1 MTSSKLSS
9 IKVWIFS
16 AALTAGLLSLTSCQI
31 NRKPSI
37 IIVAIDRLA
46 FNTFSCGDDKQN
58 LASGL
63 NILCKEGIRFTHA
76 YTTSTQPAAAL
87 GSLLTGLYPTQH
99 KLHRSFDRLGA
110 NVKTVQEHANNLG
123 YRTYFFG
130 GSPSVLRK
138 TRLHSGFDI
147 FDDASFIEKK
157 TYFVDFK
164 FQTEKLLNVLNED
177 KTQFFSLIHNSEL
190 ESLNEGETEI
200 SSFEKLDDKILKF
213 FTQLKSKNLW
223 DQNYIVVVGLQ
234 GESDYSRPAETPFS
248 NLNSENTMVTLLIKP
263 PRNKGDEGVSWK
275 VDSPVSLADI
285 GHSLW
290 KTLADT
296 SPPNQNMFQD
306 SFPIFDV
313 SDTWLKQNK
322 SLVLPPR
329 RLLIESTDTWNRKLY
344 VRFAVLF
351 KNLVFIEGQKNQVF
365 NTLTDGLESI
375 DISKRQ
381 KQFVDEN
388 SMLLS
393 KLRTENELG
402 IWFDHQSEWNS
413 WVLTN
418 REYWSKPNSRA
429 SIFKIELSRL
439 NQKSIAQPLSA
450 LLLKHLGTN
459 KKAAEIKNINVGPLP
474 IKPGIPYD
482 LQKESFYE
490 GAKLHSLNLALE
502 NIWGIWKPNQ
512 SWLYSD
518 LILENQ

>member
-9 IKVWIFS
+9 FKVWIFI
-16 AALTAGLLSLTSCQI
+16 AALTAGLLSLTGCQK
-31 NRKPSI
+31 NKKPSV
-37 IIVAIDRLA
+37 IVLAIDRLA

-99 KLHRSFDRLGA
+99 KLHRSFDRLA
-110 NVKTVQEHANNLG
+110 ADVKTLPEHASSAG

-130 GSPSVLRK
+130 GSPSILRK

-147 FDDASFIEKK
+147 FDDSSFIEKK

-164 FQTEKLLNVLNED
+164 FQSEKLLNTLSED

-190 ESLNEGETEI
+190 ESLNEGETDI
-200 SSFEKLDDKILKF
+200 SSFEKLDDKIFNF
-213 FTQLKSKNLW
+213 FTQLKLKNLW

-234 GESDYSRPAETPFS
+234 GESDYSRPSETPFS

-275 VDSPVSLADI
+275 VDSPVSIADI

-290 KTLADT
+290 KTLAT
-296 SPPNQNMFQD
+296 TKPPNINVFQD

-322 SLVLPPR
+322 SLVLPLR
-329 RLLIESTDTWNRKLY
+329 RILIESTDTWNKYLY
-344 VRFAVLF
+344 MRFAVLY
-351 KNLVFIEGQKNQVF
+351 KNLVFIEGQKSQVF

-381 KQFVDEN
+381 KQFVTEN
-388 SMLLS
+388 LVLLS
-393 KLRTENELG
+393 KIRTEYELG
-402 IWFDHQSEWNS
+402 IWIDHQSEWNS

-429 SIFKIELSRL
+429 SYFKIELMRL
-439 NQKSIAQPLSA
+439 NKKNVAQPLSA
-450 LLLKHLGTN
+450 LLLKHLVTN
-459 KKAAEIKNINVGPLP
+459 KKTAELKNINVGPFP
-474 IKPGIPYD
+474 VKPGIPYD

-490 GAKLHSLNLALE
+490 SAKLQSLNLALE
-502 NIWGIWKPNQ
+502 NIWGIWKPDQ